1 MRRWSLRLAICG
13 PSMLCKGLEA
23 PVIARVFMDQTL
35 VDVAGISNVES
46 GDTAVVIEVSGQREI
61 STYDLSEASGIITSK
76 VLSHL
81 NTRFHRITI

>member
-1 MRRWSLRLAICG
+1 
-13 PSMLCKGLEA
+13 MLCKGLEA

-35 VDVAGISNVES
+35 VDVTGISNVES
-46 GDTAVVIEVSGQREI
+46 GDTAVVIEASGQREI

-81 NTRFHRITI
+81 NTRFYRITI

>member
-1 MRRWSLRLAICG
+1 
-13 PSMLCKGLEA
+13 
-23 PVIARVFMDQTL
+23 
-35 VDVAGISNVES
+35 VES
-46 GDTAVVIEVSGQREI
+46 GDTAVVIEASGQREI